1 MGLELQGVTKDFGEP
16 PTRVLRGI
24 SLRVDDGEFVS
35 ITGRSG
41 SGKST
46 LLYVLSTLDFAT
58 AGAVSLDGQ
67 PVGSLPAEALHR
79 FRNERMG
86 FVFQASYLLPE
97 LTVLENVLM
106 PARKGGR
113 HRELLGRAE
122 QLLERVGMTERRDY
136 LPGRI
141 SGGEKQRA
149 VIARALVMSPKYVFA
164 DEPTGNLDTENGET
178 VLRIFQDINR
188 DLGSTVVFVTH
199 DPDFAARARRR
210 IVIRDGQVDSDQRL
224 GP

>member
-1 MGLELQGVTKDFGEP
+1 VGLELVQVEKSFGEP
-16 PTRVLRGI
+16 PTQVLKGI
-24 SLRVDDGEFVS
+24 SLSVADGEFVS

-46 LLYVLSTLDFAT
+46 LLYVLSTLDFAS
-58 AGAVSLDGQ
+58 AGSVTLDGQ
-67 PVGSLPAEALHR
+67 GVEAMAPEALHR
-79 FRNERMG
+79 FRNQRMG

-106 PARKGGR
+106 PARKLGR
-113 HRELLGRAE
+113 HRELQARALE
-122 QLLERVGMTERRDY
+122 LLARVGLTERQAY

-149 VIARALVMSPKYVFA
+149 VIARALVMSPKYIFA

-178 VLRIFQDINR
+178 VLRIFQQINR
-188 DLGSTVVFVTH
+188 DLGSTVIFVTH
-199 DPDFAARARRR
+199 DPEFAARAGRR
-210 IVIRDGQVDSDQRL
+210 IVIRDGQVDSDQRP
-224 GP
+224 GG